1 MSACCPRCGSQ
12 YYNTPDGFDK
22 IKGNKECEDCGTIY
36 S

>member
-12 YYNTPDGFDK
+12 YYTKPDGYSPN
-22 IKGNKECEDCGTIY
+22 GNKECEDCGTIY